1 MCDGIYQ
8 AFVVCVT
15 VYIRRLSCVCVCDGI
30 CQAIVEKEVM
40 IKQRRVRCS
49 SCRGDKQR
57 DAKCRQL
64 EKPLTYAEWC
74 QEVPALLFEGS

>member
-8 AFVVCVT
+8 AFVV
-15 VYIRRLSCVCVCDGI
+15 CVCVCDGI

-49 SCRGDKQR
+49 GCRGDKQR

-64 EKPLTYAEWC
+64 EKPLTYAEWS
-74 QEVPALLFEGS
+74 QEVPALLFEGSRVHMFHRL